1 MFFSVRFISWGAL
14 AYALLASIS
23 CSPAW
28 SDDSGFLAQCS
39 APMPGRYLVLG
50 SGFFEDQPIA
60 RLLQE
65 EWRANGVIDGLRFNR
80 DGDQTLEQVY
90 QGRWRS
96 SGPCQVKVD
105 RHNGRR
111 ISHTMDFLDPSGRPK
126 LALSLTPG
134 STLKKRYWL
143 QSTKVCNRASFIGD
157 FLVDFVGQVHVT
169 NQWQPYAAMMKLRID
184 SVRFNGVLIGSVS
197 GQIGDSRVNG
207 ELSLQSS
214 CFGLLRWNGPQGH
227 EQVYRVVA
235 TATGNRILAV
245 SQDPELVS
253 VGVLERQ

>member
-1 MFFSVRFISWGAL
+1 MSFPVRFICSGAVSN
-14 AYALLASIS
+14 ALLASIS

-28 SDDSGFLAQCS
+28 SDDSGVLAQCP
-39 APMPGRYLVLG
+39 APMPGRYLVIG
-50 SGFFEDQPIA
+50 SGFFEHQPIA

-105 RHNGRR
+105 RQNGRR
-111 ISHTMDFLDPSGRPK
+111 ISHTVDFLDPSGRPK

-134 STLKKRYWL
+134 STLNKRYWS
-143 QSTKVCNRASFIGD
+143 QSNEVCNRASFIGNY
-157 FLVDFVGQVHVT
+157 LVDFVGQVRVT
-169 NQWQPYAAMMKLRID
+169 NKWQPYAAMMKLSID
-184 SVRFNGVLIGSVS
+184 SVRLNGVLIGSVS
-197 GQIGDSRVNG
+197 GQIGDSKVSG

-214 CFGLLRWNGPQGH
+214 CFGLLRWKGPQGL

-235 TATGNRILAV
+235 AATGNRILAV
-245 SQDPELVS
+245 SQASDLLS